1 MSELPTMPRV
11 LSPDET
17 RVLRLIAVGGAVPE
31 GAVNFATVER
41 LLRYGFVTLEM
52 GEPCASDAGLREL
65 GILQ

>member
-1 MSELPTMPRV
+1 MSELPAMPCIP
-11 LSPDET
+11 SPDEIL
-17 RVLRLIAVGGAVPE
+17 VLRLIAVGEAVQG
-31 GAVNFATVER
+31 GAVNSATVER